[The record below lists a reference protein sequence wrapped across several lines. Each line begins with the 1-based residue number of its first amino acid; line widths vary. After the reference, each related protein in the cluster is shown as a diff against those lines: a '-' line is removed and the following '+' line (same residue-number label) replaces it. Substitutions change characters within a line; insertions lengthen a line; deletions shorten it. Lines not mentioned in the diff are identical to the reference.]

1 LESSQNCLEAERG
14 QKSFNAEPR
23 PVDFGSNAG
32 MKVVIAGG
40 SGFLGTALV
49 ERLKADRHEVRVLSR
64 RPRGPH
70 DIAWTPDG
78 TAGAWASALDDADA
92 VVNLAG
98 ESIASGRWTTA
109 RKARIRDSRLQAT
122 RSLVAAMQRAARP
135 PSVFISGSAVG
146 YYGPRGEEPVTE
158 HTPPGDDFLATVC
171 RDWEAEAR
179 RAADFTRLVLL
190 RTGIVL
196 AREGGALPPM
206 ALPFKLFAG
215 GPVGSGRQY
224 QPWIHRDDWVTM
236 TAWSLRT
243 AAVMGP
249 LNVTAPNPVTNRE
262 FAQTLGRVL
271 GRPAFMPAPAI
282 AMKLVL
288 GEMAEALLL
297 TGARVI
303 PAQAQASGFHFQ
315 FPTLEPALRAIYTAR

>member
-1 LESSQNCLEAERG
+1 
-14 QKSFNAEPR
+14 
-23 PVDFGSNAG
+23 
-32 MKVVIAGG
+32 MKLVIAGG
-40 SGFLGTALV
+40 SGLLGSALV
-49 ERLKADRHEVRVLSR
+49 HRLKGEGHDVRVLSR
-64 RPRGPH
+64 RPRAPH

-98 ESIASGRWTTA
+98 ESIASGRWTSA
-109 RKARIRDSRLQAT
+109 RKARIRDSRIQAT

-135 PSVFISGSAVG
+135 PSVFVNGSAIG
-146 YYGPRGEEPVTE
+146 YYGPRGDEPVTE
-158 HTPPGDDFLATVC
+158 QMPPGDDFLALVC

-179 RAADFTRLVLL
+179 RAADLTRLVLL

-206 ALPFKLFAG
+206 ALPFRLFAG
-215 GPVGSGRQY
+215 GPVGSGHQY
-224 QPWIHRDDWVTM
+224 QAWIHRDDWVTM
-236 TAWSLRT
+236 AAWALRT
-243 AAVMGP
+243 PAVSGP

-271 GRPAFMPAPAI
+271 SRPAFMPAPAF
-282 AMKLVL
+282 AMRAVL
-288 GEMAEALLL
+288 GEMADALLL

-303 PAQAQASGFHFQ
+303 PAHAQAMGFHFEY
-315 FPTLEPALRAIYTAR
+315 PTLEPALRAIYGSRPN